1 MFVLTSFSIPSL
13 TPIEILTANL
23 IFSSSLAILK
33 FATLLVPSMDVV
45 RAFISTTALA
55 YLSAIPVYL
64 YLNQIPNPG
73 GIPELV
79 PVFLIIPAWSFIA
92 ASMAYIL
99 DLKQAKIEELLGTGI
114 RELSRENKLYEQ
126 KAWLASHSWY
136 LLLHGV
142 VQPAVTSASMR
153 VSRAERLDS
162 ATKTQVLQD
171 LQRAIDALSQEQNVA
186 QVLSTSISEIQSVWQ
201 GIAEI
206 SAEVSP
212 EVEKLAFKNEMIS
225 TLLNEILKEVVSNAV
240 RHGSAETVSVSLY
253 MLDEA
258 SLAVFITN
266 DGLKPTKEKIESVGS
281 KMLDAFCLERT
292 LNWNEDTQRTEFK
305 AVVPI

>member
-1 MFVLTSFSIPSL
+1 
-13 TPIEILTANL
+13 
-23 IFSSSLAILK
+23 
-33 FATLLVPSMDVV
+33 
-45 RAFISTTALA
+45 
-55 YLSAIPVYL
+55 
-64 YLNQIPNPG
+64 LNQIPNPG